1 MSAIAPR
8 TNKERYEALLRA
20 KGLSCNANEPGVL
33 MRCPLC
39 GTYYRRDS
47 DSVDERWMRA
57 RLPGAP
63 EEYWRCVCKGSYVHE
78 ALLSEEGEKLCR
90 ERNIPWPSLKD
101 EMTTPEAP
109 KRPTNAERYKAI
121 DDAHPHKKGKPFV
134 LRCACGSG
142 WMLDRDPDFDADW
155 LRGHA
160 ATNPNVFTSC
170 SCGNKIQ
177 DAVLSPAG
185 EAICKAHNIPWPSL
199 KDEAVATTITTD
211 GAVLAVA
218 SSVTNTATSI
228 TSTTTAELS
237 QAVEKTI
244 EKFLQQKESKTPMA
258 IESTTK
264 PAPPPTVMQQV
275 AETAAQDFGE
285 AKWRV
290 AARQITDLAKAPL
303 LVAVTK
309 NLGPDDVL
317 RQRLAQFLDSDL
329 GEAFVQGLLGM
340 GLSGLP
346 FDHPALHRLARELR
360 IEGMAGAGD
369 VVASMV
375 TGPVIEALAGLAR
388 QNPAMAQELR
398 GLPLPGAPASD
409 VFQVQEHKEKVP
421 A

>member
-1 MSAIAPR
+1 MA
-8 TNKERYEALLRA
+8 
-20 KGLSCNANEPGVL
+20 
-33 MRCPLC
+33 
-39 GTYYRRDS
+39 
-47 DSVDERWMRA
+47 
-57 RLPGAP
+57 
-63 EEYWRCVCKGSYVHE
+63 
-78 ALLSEEGEKLCR
+78 
-90 ERNIPWPSLKD
+90 
-101 EMTTPEAP
+101 TPEAP
-109 KRPTNAERYKAI
+109 KKLTNAERYKAI
-121 DDAHPHKKGKPFV
+121 DDAHPHKKGKHFL
-134 LRCACGSG
+134 LRCACGTG
-142 WMLDRDPDFDADW
+142 WMLDRDDVFDATW
-155 LRGHA
+155 LRGHI
-160 ATNPNVFTSC
+160 ATNRTIFTAC

-185 EAICKAHNIPWPSL
+185 EAICKAHSIPWPSL
-199 KDEAVATTITTD
+199 KDETVATTITTD
-211 GAVLAVA
+211 GTALAVA
-218 SSVTNTATSI
+218 PSVTDTTSLSI
-228 TSTTTAELS
+228 TSTTTGELP
-237 QAVEKTI
+237 QAIETTV
-244 EKFLQQKESKTPMA
+244 EKFLQQKESKPPMA
-258 IESTTK
+258 TEATPK

-340 GLSGLP
+340 GLAGLP
-346 FDHPALHRLARELR
+346 FNHPALHRLARELR

-398 GLPLPGAPASD
+398 GLPLPGAPASE
-409 VFQVQEHKEKVP
+409 VFQEHKEKAP

>member
-1 MSAIAPR
+1 MVMNIFSFFSTDSIQG
-8 TNKERYEALLRA
+8 NSFLL
-20 KGLSCNANEPGVL
+20 KKS
-33 MRCPLC
+33 
-39 GTYYRRDS
+39 RDWVTES
-47 DSVDERWMRA
+47 
-57 RLPGAP
+57 
-63 EEYWRCVCKGSYVHE
+63 
-78 ALLSEEGEKLCR
+78 
-90 ERNIPWPSLKD
+90 
-101 EMTTPEAP
+101 TPEAP
-109 KRPTNAERYKAI
+109 KKPTNAERYKTI
-121 DDAHPHKKGKPFV
+121 DNAHPHKKGEPFL

-142 WMLDRDPDFDADW
+142 WMLDRDVAFDADW
-155 LRGHA
+155 LRGHVS
-160 ATNPNVFTSC
+160 TKPNLPTSC

-177 DAVLSPAG
+177 DAVLSPEG

-199 KDEAVATTITTD
+199 KDETVATTITTD
-211 GAVLAVA
+211 G
-218 SSVTNTATSI
+218 TALSI

-237 QAVEKTI
+237 QAIESTI
-244 EKFLQQKESKTPMA
+244 EKFLQQKESKPPMA
-258 IESTTK
+258 TEATPKT
-264 PAPPPTVMQQV
+264 APPPTVMQQV

-398 GLPLPGAPASD
+398 GLPLPGAPASE
-409 VFQVQEHKEKVP
+409 VFQAQEHKEKVP